1 VCLRKVGG
9 SDISY
14 GFGFL
19 IIIFI
24 ISFLLVVYLFLATG
38 YTQAGR
44 QGHISGYHIWF
55 FWGFSSYF
63 LCIAGWEES
72 VMTSVLSGVAVL
84 LFLIGGLSRLADR
97 LV

>member
-14 GFGFL
+14 GFGFF

-38 YTQAGR
+38 YTHAGR
-44 QGHISGYHIWF
+44 QAGAYIGISYLVYF
-55 FWGFSSYF
+55 GF
-63 LCIAGWEES
+63 
-72 VMTSVLSGVAVL
+72 
-84 LFLIGGLSRLADR
+84 LFLLPLHCGLGGERHDFDA
-97 LV
+97 

>member
-1 VCLRKVGG
+1 MMRMRLFCLGIGDG

-44 QGHISGYHIWF
+44 QAGAYIGISYLDF
-55 FWGFSSYF
+55 VGF
-63 LCIAGWEES
+63 
-72 VMTSVLSGVAVL
+72 
-84 LFLIGGLSRLADR
+84 LFLLPLHCGLGGERHHDFGA
-97 LV
+97 